1 MEKEDVEKRV
11 REGLVEVPGVKGISF
26 EEGKQSVVF
35 ADFSSSVQ
43 LQEFLKRQKQYEG
56 FKGLWANREEGEL
69 ERKVN
74 RVLNKIKRAV
84 CDVAG
89 VAGNTIRILRAPA
102 RKVVLM
108 KENTIMEIAQVNVF
122 GEITWNAS
130 VEPQVRER
138 TSLLL
143 TI

>member
-1 MEKEDVEKRV
+1 M
-11 REGLVEVPGVKGISF
+11 
-26 EEGKQSVVF
+26 
-35 ADFSSSVQ
+35 
-43 LQEFLKRQKQYEG
+43 
-56 FKGLWANREEGEL
+56 

-74 RVLNKIKRAV
+74 RVLNKIKRAI

-89 VAGNTIRILRAPA
+89 MAGNTIRILRAPA

-108 KENTIMEIAQVNVF
+108 KDNVITEIAQVNVF
-122 GEITWNAS
+122 GEITWNTS

-138 TSLLL
+138 AILLL

>member
-1 MEKEDVEKRV
+1 MD
-11 REGLVEVPGVKGISF
+11 
-26 EEGKQSVVF
+26 
-35 ADFSSSVQ
+35 
-43 LQEFLKRQKQYEG
+43 
-56 FKGLWANREEGEL
+56 
-69 ERKVN
+69 RKKD

-89 VAGNTIRILRAPA
+89 VMGNTIRILRAPA

-108 KENTIMEIAQVNVF
+108 KDNTITEIAQVNVF
-122 GEITWNAS
+122 GEITWNTS

-143 TI
+143 TF